1 MKLFLQVLDNVDI
14 YYFHSSSIQDR
25 TIIDL
30 SSLQNSNNVLR
41 FFQSSLQK
49 NSYVLILMNLNN
61 ELPNLTQ
68 LKANHFK
75 IEKDNFIFL
84 NYSLK
89 KQILKINSSEVIFEN
104 YQTLEQ
110 FLQEKLST
118 IF

>member
-14 YYFHSSSIQDR
+14 YYFHPSSIQDR

-30 SSLQNSNNVLR
+30 SSLQSSDNVLR

-61 ELPNLTQ
+61 ELPNLSQ

-89 KQILKINSSEVIFEN
+89 KQLLKIKSTDVHFES
-104 YQTLEQ
+104 YQALEQ
-110 FLQEKLST
+110 FLQDKLST